1 MKYDTIITEISRY
14 CVRLSL
20 SKHSSYSQGGHSRFL
35 FNIIDREWPPDWF
48 VWWNLWMVV
57 HCSELTYFQ
66 AKKKIKKVPLSRRA
80 QQYADVF

>member
-14 CVRLSL
+14 CVRPSL

-48 VWWNLWMVV
+48 VWWNL
-57 HCSELTYFQ
+57 
-66 AKKKIKKVPLSRRA
+66 
-80 QQYADVF
+80 